1 MAENITGMNP
11 AIIKWARERSGYS
24 LAEAAAV
31 VKKDVAILTD
41 WECGVSAPTY
51 VQLEK
56 LADKYKRPVAIF
68 FFPEPPEE
76 PDIAGNLA
84 MRSSDTPP
92 LSPRMH
98 ILLRQ
103 AYARQISLMEL
114 SDRVNPEADPIF
126 RSLRTTLD
134 VSAIAFARKTR
145 AYLDVS
151 VDTQMGWHNTKEAL
165 ERWQDII
172 EENGVFVF
180 KDAFRDDTV
189 DGFCLAHE
197 EFPVIY
203 LNNSRPA
210 VRQIFSLF
218 HELAHL
224 LLGENGIT
232 RGNRIHGGEKVENF
246 CNQFATEFLVPD
258 LDLDTRLTFPIYD
271 DDAIGT
277 LANRYKVSRSI
288 ILLKLVNKGIF
299 AQEDYAQKIEE
310 WTTERGA
317 YKRKKSVDEIPM
329 LMSSGPEPS
338 FHKRKDVGAKTSG
351 KRRYYKTRATY
362 LGYRF
367 MELAFSKYRQ
377 GQCSIE
383 QLAEHLDVKV
393 EDLPGLENSLLR
405 KADN

>member
-41 WECGVSAPTY
+41 WESGASAPTY

-84 MRSSDTPP
+84 RRISDTPP
-92 LSPRMH
+92 LSPRVH

-114 SDRVNPEADPIF
+114 NHGVNPVRKRIF
-126 RSLRTTLD
+126 SEFQAQPND
-134 VSAIAFARKTR
+134 VASELARKTR
-145 AYLDVS
+145 TYLDIS
-151 VDTQMGWHNTKEAL
+151 IDTQLGWRNTKGAL
-165 ERWQDII
+165 ENWQDIVHREGI
-172 EENGVFVF
+172 FVF
-180 KDAFRDDTV
+180 KEAFRDESV
-189 DGFCLAHE
+189 DGFCVAHE

-203 LNNSRPA
+203 LNNSSPL

-232 RGNRIHGGEKVENF
+232 RGDFSRGGDIEDF
-246 CNQFATEFLVPD
+246 CSPFAAEFLVPD

-277 LANRYKVSRSI
+277 LANRYKVSRPV
-288 ILLKLVNKGIF
+288 ILLKLVNGGILT
-299 AQEDYAQKIEE
+299 QDDYAQKIEE

-317 YKRKKSVDEIPM
+317 YKKKKSVDEIPM
-329 LMSSGPEPS
+329 LRSSGPEPS
-338 FHKRKDVGAKTSG
+338 FHKWKDVGAKTSG
-351 KRRYYKTRATY
+351 RQRYYKTRATY
-362 LGYRF
+362 LGHRF
-367 MELAFSKYRQ
+367 MELAFSKYHQ

-393 EDLPGLENSLLR
+393 EDLPELENNLLR